1 MRLEQLLAVLEYFKS
16 RNIVIPSTQSLALEI
31 HRSAII
37 VFSISVTAISHN
49 TLKSTGSF
57 KLYCMLSS
65 TRLGINVVYSSSY
78 SSTNSP
84 QLQSPYLICGFPGT
98 GYIGKIAVDHL
109 IEELHAKHLADI
121 YSSSFPPQI
130 LIRTDGVA
138 ELMKNSIYYSDR
150 ATAVAANTTSSSSN
164 DMLLLT
170 GDSQPVSP
178 ESQYLLAEEIL
189 DIAAK
194 FNIQK
199 IFTLGA
205 YITQV
210 FVDKPRVFG
219 TANDIE
225 IVKAFDGQN
234 ILTMDNGSVAG
245 MNGLIVGIA
254 KLRGIKGIC
263 LLGETSGY
271 VVDAKSSKVVLES
284 LLSITGIRVDMTD
297 IEKKAKDTEML
308 IETIKQEAAGRALE
322 NQQPNMP
329 SKPANTTYIS

>member
-1 MRLEQLLAVLEYFKS
+1 LKFIRY
-16 RNIVIPSTQSLALEI
+16 
-31 HRSAII
+31 AII
-37 VFSISVTAISHN
+37 VFSISVTAIIHN

-57 KLYCMLSS
+57 KLYYMLSS
-65 TRLGINVVYSSSY
+65 PRLGINVVYSSSY
-78 SSTNSP
+78 SSTNTP

-109 IEELHAKHLADI
+109 IQELHAKHLADI

-138 ELMKNSIYYSDR
+138 ELMKNSIYYSNR
-150 ATAVAANTTSSSSN
+150 AAVAATTTTSSSSN

-263 LLGETSGY
+263 LLGETSGF
-271 VVDAKSSKVVLES
+271 VVDAKASKVVLES
-284 LLSITGIRVDMTD
+284 LLSITGLRVDMTD

-322 NQQPNMP
+322 SQQPNMP

>member
-1 MRLEQLLAVLEYFKS
+1 
-16 RNIVIPSTQSLALEI
+16 
-31 HRSAII
+31 
-37 VFSISVTAISHN
+37 
-49 TLKSTGSF
+49 
-57 KLYCMLSS
+57 MLSS
-65 TRLGINVVYSSSY
+65 SRLGINVVYSSSY
-78 SSTNSP
+78 SSTNLP

-150 ATAVAANTTSSSSN
+150 ADAVVTTTNTNTSSSN

-170 GDSQPVSP
+170 GDSQPISP

-194 FNIQK
+194 FNTQK

-210 FVDKPRVFG
+210 FVDQPRVFG

-254 KLRGIKGIC
+254 KLSGVKGIC

-271 VVDAKSSKVVLES
+271 VVDAKASKVVLES
-284 LLSITGIRVDMTD
+284 LLSITGLKVDMTG
-297 IEKKAKDTEML
+297 IEKKAKDTEIL

-322 NQQPNMP
+322 SQQPNMP